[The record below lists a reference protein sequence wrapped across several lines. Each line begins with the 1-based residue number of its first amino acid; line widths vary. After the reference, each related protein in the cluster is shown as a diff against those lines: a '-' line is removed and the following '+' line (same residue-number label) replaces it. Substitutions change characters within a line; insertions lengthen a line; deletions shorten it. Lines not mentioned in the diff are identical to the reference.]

1 MQAMNQVA
9 YQIRFGMFHV
19 VRWDPGPSGW
29 MAHIG
34 FAFGTVTMDS
44 TSHEHMLIGPAP
56 QAYAHGKAHKHTLMG
71 RAQEHMLMGQA
82 HVLMLLGLAHEHT
95 FSGLAHK
102 HMLLGQGP

>member
-19 VRWDPGPSGW
+19 IRWDPGPSGW

-34 FAFGTVTMDS
+34 FAFGTVRMDG

-56 QAYAHGKAHKHTLMG
+56 QAYAHGIGSTSTCSMDRSH
-71 RAQEHMLMGQA
+71 E
-82 HVLMLLGLAHEHT
+82 HVLKGPAPQVHAPG
-95 FSGLAHK
+95 SGPMSACS
-102 HMLLGQGP
+102 